1 MGKFVL
7 GNCNVSLR
15 SCANRKKESERVNR
29 ASGESRHSL
38 APRDMG
44 QGSPGRRYGGLSTPA
59 WGPKPGHALPDQADA
74 GVTQHP
80 GVRPIRH
87 ALPDQAA
94 AAGLVDAGPG
104 RPATGTATAVGA
116 LLPGRDRVDHR
127 LDALYL
133 CLGQYSVAKV
143 EDVAGAPAHGFQ
155 KADRLSP
162 RHVGRRVEDRRVKVA
177 LDGDVFRQA
186 PAILN

>member
-74 GVTQHP
+74 GVLMASGP
-80 GVRPIRH
+80 
-87 ALPDQAA
+87 
-94 AAGLVDAGPG
+94 VDG
-104 RPATGTATAVGA
+104 TKTIILLGTAEPPASKRNRTWVVSSPVAPEATPFGNNA
-116 LLPGRDRVDHR
+116 HWKGRSWP
-127 LDALYL
+127 L
-133 CLGQYSVAKV
+133 
-143 EDVAGAPAHGFQ
+143 
-155 KADRLSP
+155 
-162 RHVGRRVEDRRVKVA
+162 
-177 LDGDVFRQA
+177 
-186 PAILN
+186 

>member
-74 GVTQHP
+74 GVL
-80 GVRPIRH
+80 G
-87 ALPDQAA
+87 
-94 AAGLVDAGPG
+94 DAGPG

-162 RHVGRRVEDRRVKVA
+162 RQSVSAEFGIRPTALSRSDNDRSSSPFKRNTSPRLLSA
-177 LDGDVFRQA
+177 RSSFGL
-186 PAILN
+186 